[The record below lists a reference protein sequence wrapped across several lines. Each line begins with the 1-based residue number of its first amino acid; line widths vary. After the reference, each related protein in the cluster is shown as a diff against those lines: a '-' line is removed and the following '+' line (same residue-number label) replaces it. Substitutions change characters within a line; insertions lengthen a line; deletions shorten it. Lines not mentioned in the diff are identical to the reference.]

1 MNHGRCNEGHTLPI
15 LRLCQNGFLQ
25 SLVLDGVRVMFQNKS
40 GIAERLPEMP
50 GVLPDD
56 RAIGCKI
63 EDPAGMGVLCCVN
76 TETEAGVSLAAS
88 GGNIEPVNAG
98 IGVLPGRTTLVGDF
112 LPQKVDRAGLLQ
124 VRKKMLHG
132 VRQCGPVGCL
142 SGWQGRV
149 FLKMGGV
156 GPISIDQCT
165 K

>member
-1 MNHGRCNEGHTLPI
+1 
-15 LRLCQNGFLQ
+15 
-25 SLVLDGVRVMFQNKS
+25 MFQNKS

-98 IGVLPGRTTLVGDF
+98 SGLPPGRMTLVGDF
-112 LPQKVDRAGLLQ
+112 LPQKVDRAGLFQ

-132 VRQCGPVGCL
+132 VRKCGPVGCPAD
-142 SGWQGRV
+142 GKGV
-149 FLKMGGV
+149 FSSKWAV
-156 GPISIDQCT
+156 SVQSASTNAPNR
-165 K
+165 